1 MKCYRSGGC
10 GPYEQVPCSECP
22 ASHPEY
28 LTHSEK
34 ALTAIKAIQVDPT
47 KREALI
53 KDLQQQLDKAPGAS
67 HLEPPKQEPAGEY
80 IKKDRVIALIHKHFS
95 PVVYS
100 SHDPQW
106 CSKCGALAYWN
117 SHFQGWYCSACGS
130 IYKPPKV
137 DRPEVKELIE
147 VIQAEPDT

>member
-1 MKCYRSGGC
+1 MSCRCYNCYRSGGC
-10 GPYEQVPCSECP
+10 GPYEGLSCSECP
-22 ASHPEY
+22 ASRLEY
-28 LTHSEK
+28 LERFK
-34 ALTAIKAIQVDPT
+34 KQ
-47 KREALI
+47 
-53 KDLQQQLDKAPGAS
+53 
-67 HLEPPKQEPAGEY
+67 EPPKQEPAGEY
-80 IKKDRVIALIHKHFS
+80 IKKDRVIALIHKHFP

-117 SHFQGWYCSACGS
+117 LHFQGWYCSACGS

-147 VIQAEPDT
+147 AIPAEPDT